1 MLYIYAKIKYC
12 FYYFKLEIGILH

>member
-1 MLYIYAKIKYC
+1 MLYIYAKIIYC